1 MIMSLKEFKL
11 LHDNDRYVIWLAK
24 AIEVGRYEKY
34 GILHVL
40 YQLDSFYV
48 EMSVPKALPE
58 NVEFIAFSNSYRLL
72 PYLEKI
78 DISGISKQQSI

>member
-24 AIEVGRYEKY
+24 AVEVGRYEKY
-34 GILHVL
+34 GFVHVL

-48 EMSVPKALPE
+48 EMSFLKASPA
-58 NVEFIAFSNSYRLL
+58 NVEFNAFIDGYRLL
-72 PYLEKI
+72 PYLDKI
-78 DISGISKQQSI
+78 DISEVSKQQST

>member
-1 MIMSLKEFKL
+1 MTMSLKEFVL
-11 LHDNDRYVIWLAK
+11 LHDEDRYVAWLAK

-48 EMSVPKALPE
+48 EMNLPKALP
-58 NVEFIAFSNSYRLL
+58 VYADFIAFSDSYRLL

-78 DISGISKQQSI
+78 DISGISKQQSK

>member
-1 MIMSLKEFKL
+1 MSLKEFVL
-11 LHDNDRYVIWLAK
+11 LHDEDRFVTWLAK
-24 AIEVGRYEKY
+24 ATEVSRYEKY

-48 EMSVPKALPE
+48 EMSLPKAFPE
-58 NVEFIAFSNSYRLL
+58 NVEFIAFSDNYRLL